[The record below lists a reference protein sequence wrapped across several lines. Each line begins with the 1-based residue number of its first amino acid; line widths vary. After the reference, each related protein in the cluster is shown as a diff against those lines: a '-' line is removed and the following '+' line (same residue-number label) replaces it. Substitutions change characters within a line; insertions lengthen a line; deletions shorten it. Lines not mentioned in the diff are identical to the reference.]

1 MHTGR
6 GATMNVWVTELSDYE
21 ECLQKWQ
28 YKWADRLRIAE
39 TQKVDERLT
48 MGSSIH
54 KGMEA
59 GLLLGWDEASVAA
72 QVYGE
77 EHELSLEAL
86 DKVSLAISM
95 VPLWLKQVANP
106 QCELPLTI
114 NTEPPYDKY
123 NNTLSGKPDLWWV
136 DDEGGH
142 VVELKSTADHAKNR
156 LRNLNDFDLQL
167 PRYASMLWKKARE
180 EGDLLS
186 AWPGGMPIEY
196 QYLVLS
202 WRGQVAESGWKIL
215 GDAEAT
221 TCLAHMSQ
229 IVHNMTMFNYHTM
242 HRSKM
247 CTWCAYNPICE
258 TLLTGGDAN
267 DIIDSKYEFRPR
279 RVESVTQ

>member
-1 MHTGR
+1 MT
-6 GATMNVWVTELSDYE
+6 VWVTELNDFE
-21 ECLQKWQ
+21 ECLQKWE
-28 YKWADRLRIAE
+28 YKWGQRLRVAE
-39 TQKVDERLT
+39 TVKVDERLT

-59 GLLLGWDEASVAA
+59 GLLLGWDEAGVAA

-95 VPLWLKQVANP
+95 VPLWLKQVSNP
-106 QCELPLTI
+106 QCELPLSI
-114 NTEPPYDKY
+114 SSDVSLSYHRPEDFIV
-123 NNTLSGKPDLWWV
+123 LSGKPDLWWV
-136 DDEGGH
+136 DNEGGH

-156 LRNLNDFDLQL
+156 LRNLNEFDTQL
-167 PRYASMLWKKARE
+167 PRYASMLWKTARE

-202 WRGQVAESGWKIL
+202 WRGQVAESGWRVL
-215 GDAEAT
+215 GDSEAAF
-221 TCLAHMSQ
+221 CIQQMNQA
-229 IVHNMTMFNYHTM
+229 VFNMQALRYHPM

-247 CTWCAYNPICE
+247 CTWCSYNPVCE
-258 TLLTGGDAN
+258 TLLTGGDAG
-267 DIIDSKYEFRPR
+267 DIIDTKYEVRPR
-279 RVESVTQ
+279 RVESVT